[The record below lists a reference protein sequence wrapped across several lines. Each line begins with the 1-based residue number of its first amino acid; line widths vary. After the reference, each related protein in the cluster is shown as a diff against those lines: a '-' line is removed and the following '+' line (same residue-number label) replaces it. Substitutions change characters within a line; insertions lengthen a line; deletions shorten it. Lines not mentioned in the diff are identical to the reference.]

1 MASPGI
7 NARVRDLE
15 TDREWRISVAVFRYQ
30 QNGHYAVL
38 LLKRATGTA
47 TLGWW
52 NLPTGPVLH
61 TDATIRDAVKRIV
74 LDKTGLG
81 LQGYHII
88 QEVDTLTWGSE
99 EKVVVKLNFVIHDT
113 SADIVA
119 IHRNE
124 FFEYEWVEEEQ
135 IDSLTIPV
143 SMQEVIRDG
152 QPVTTAR
159 IIPARRWSSSISQP
173 PGADSVRFPG
183 AVNSKFTSE
192 MAFLKASDL
201 PAIPTYR
208 VMDSDGYQVDKTRPA
223 PDVTNEEVLSWYKNM
238 LSVSVMDVVMFEAQR
253 QGRLSFYMVSAGE
266 EGITV
271 GSAAALTP
279 DDVVFAQYREA
290 GVFQQRGFTLK
301 NFMSQLFANCND
313 TGRGRNMP
321 VHYGQN
327 YPRMHTISSPLA
339 TQIPQAA
346 GAAYALK
353 LQDLQNPNRDPR
365 IVACYFGEGAASEG
379 DFHAALNIAA
389 TRSCPVVFICRNN
402 GYAIS
407 TPTLEQYRG
416 DGIASRGV
424 GYGIDTIRVDGNDIF
439 AVNEAM
445 KEARRLAL
453 SEGGRPVLIEAM
465 SYRVS
470 HHSTSDDSFA
480 YRARV
485 EVEDW
490 KRRDNPI
497 IRLRKWLE
505 NQGIWSEEQEKQ
517 TRDEMRKAVLKEFG
531 EAEQEKKPSLR
542 EAFADVY
549 EEITEE
555 QREQMAE
562 LKRIL
567 ETYPD
572 EYDLRPYK
580 DGINGLD

>member
-1 MASPGI
+1 MAS
-7 NARVRDLE
+7 
-15 TDREWRISVAVFRYQ
+15 
-30 QNGHYAVL
+30 
-38 LLKRATGTA
+38 
-47 TLGWW
+47 
-52 NLPTGPVLH
+52 
-61 TDATIRDAVKRIV
+61 
-74 LDKTGLG
+74 
-81 LQGYHII
+81 
-88 QEVDTLTWGSE
+88 
-99 EKVVVKLNFVIHDT
+99 
-113 SADIVA
+113 
-119 IHRNE
+119 
-124 FFEYEWVEEEQ
+124 
-135 IDSLTIPV
+135 
-143 SMQEVIRDG
+143 
-152 QPVTTAR
+152 R
-159 IIPARRWSSSISQP
+159 IIIRLPWRTVGVPRRVATCPTPYARRWGSSISQR
-173 PGADSVRFPG
+173 PGSDRVHFPG
-183 AVNSKFTSE
+183 AVDSKFTTNMS
-192 MAFLKASDL
+192 FLKASDL

-208 VMDSDGYQVDKTRPA
+208 VMDSDGELVDKSRGH
-223 PDVTNEEVLSWYKNM
+223 PDVSDEEVLTWYKNM
-238 LSVSVMDVVMFEAQR
+238 LTVSVMDVVMFEAQR

-266 EGITV
+266 EGIAV

-301 NFMSQLFANCND
+301 DFMGQLFANVND
-313 TGRGRNMP
+313 TGKGRNMP

-339 TQIPQAA
+339 TQIPQAS

-353 LQDLQNPNRDPR
+353 LQDSQNPDRSPR
-365 IVACYFGEGAASEG
+365 VVACYFGEGAASEG

-389 TRSCPVVFICRNN
+389 TRSCPIVFICRNN

-424 GYGIDTIRVDGNDIF
+424 GYGIDTIRVDGNDVF
-439 AVNEAM
+439 AVYEAM
-445 KEARRLAL
+445 QEARRRAL
-453 SEGGRPVLIEAM
+453 SDGGRPVLIEAM

-505 NQGIWSEEQEKQ
+505 NKGLWSEDQDKEM
-517 TRDEMRKAVLKEFG
+517 RDSLRKAVLKEFG
-531 EAEQEKKPSLR
+531 EAEREKKPPLR

-549 EEITEE
+549 EDITEE
-555 QREQMAE
+555 AREQMNE

-580 DGINGLD
+580 DGAKGLD